1 MSEVFQVSTNNI
13 IPTRQANIDGVI
25 YTVRRKGSGDDL
37 DISIR
42 SSKLAKIGRESISD
56 RNRLSQA
63 KTDEERAEITEKLE
77 KAMMKVAE
85 LQDEMDA
92 GKVATDYQA
101 PELTVTNVET
111 EITSYMLLV
120 DSLSVGV
127 LIVLSTCAAS
137 VLIFRKNPKDILSEM
152 S

>member
-85 LQDEMDA
+85 LQDEIE
-92 GKVATDYQA
+92 KVLANLFDDGGDGSKSKAMVHKYGADGVKQILDQIFGDKANAT
-101 PELTVTNVET
+101 TNE
-111 EITSYMLLV
+111 
-120 DSLSVGV
+120 
-127 LIVLSTCAAS
+127 
-137 VLIFRKNPKDILSEM
+137 
-152 S
+152 